1 MATTT
6 RCLPRT
12 CKWLLLI
19 FAALSQPAFASSA
32 TISEIDIQPIPG
44 GDLLLITYEG
54 ELNTLLM
61 LVGDEKHATLKLSP
75 ASITQSFR
83 QKNFSGRLV
92 RSLKLV
98 SSPLAETKIEISL
111 KRRLGSHYKQRLLL
125 REKKV
130 IQVELLDEVAEKPPK
145 PSDKSIIQP
154 LTEKGIFKVDGSK
167 KKKLLDYNNSDR
179 NKITTDEFL
188 SLFGTQ
194 VIPRPNRITNISYQL
209 IRGKLTVLFSLH
221 QRPSYSLKSYQNPS
235 RIKLTM
241 NRVLGDFEI
250 LHHLTQHDFLG
261 DLTSTRNIANSL
273 TMQVNLYETAE
284 ASGRVIKNPT
294 GPGYQLII
302 NIERIYPWETES
314 AIPEIDI

>member
-1 MATTT
+1 MATTK
-6 RCLPRT
+6 RCLSRA
-12 CKWLLLI
+12 CKWLLLM
-19 FAALSQPAFASSA
+19 FAVLSQPALASSA
-32 TISEIDIQPIPG
+32 TITEIDIQPIAG

-61 LVGDEKHATLKLSP
+61 LVDDEKHAILKLS
-75 ASITQSFR
+75 AANITQSFR
-83 QKNFSGRLV
+83 QKSFSGRLI

-98 SSPLAETKIEISL
+98 SSPLAETKIEISF
-111 KRRLGSHYKQRLLL
+111 KRRLGSHYKQRLMMHG
-125 REKKV
+125 KKV

-145 PSDKSIIQP
+145 PSEKSIIQP

-167 KKKLLDYNNSDR
+167 KKKLLDYNNGDR
-179 NKITTDEFL
+179 KEITTDEFL
-188 SLFGTQ
+188 SLFGAQ

-209 IRGKLTVLFSLH
+209 TREKLTVLFSLH

-241 NRVLGDFEI
+241 TRVLGDLEI

-261 DLTSTRNIANSL
+261 DLTSSRNIANTL
-273 TMQVNLYETAE
+273 TMQVSLYETAE
-284 ASGRVIKNPT
+284 ASGRVIKNPV

-302 NIERIYPWETES
+302 NIKRIYPWETES
-314 AIPEIDI
+314 AIPELDI